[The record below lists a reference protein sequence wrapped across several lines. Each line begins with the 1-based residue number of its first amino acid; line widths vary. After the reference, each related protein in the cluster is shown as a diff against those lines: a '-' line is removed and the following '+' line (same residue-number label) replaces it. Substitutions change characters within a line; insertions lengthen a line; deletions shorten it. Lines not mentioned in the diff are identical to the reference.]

1 MSNNI
6 SEEIRQTLMESA
18 AWDRVG
24 LEPKF
29 LNEDDDG
36 EEAPA
41 EEEAADGEAPAEE
54 EAADGEAEE
63 EVSEEE
69 LSEALATLLSM
80 MSDDQLLEHIENVLS
95 VVDRAAEVLEEEEV
109 DNTAN

>member
-36 EEAPA
+36 E
-41 EEEAADGEAPAEE
+41 EAPAEE